1 MEPHVSQKFR
11 RDVKLGEYAYIPDI
25 TGALEYGVVKMEQE
39 FKKNGENKVENNVNM
54 NLSKNK

>member
-1 MEPHVSQKFR
+1 M
-11 RDVKLGEYAYIPDI
+11 